1 MEGDA
6 WLINSPMT
14 LENFI
19 HHLRTTY
26 EKNGFVHVKAESNKK
41 RTLTQNNSLHLYCG
55 WLASALNDG
64 GLDMMKVLDTA
75 ADIPWTSTS
84 VKEQLWRP
92 VQKAMTGKSST
103 TEQNK
108 AEFVDI
114 YDVLSRHISAKFG
127 VSVQWPSRGV

>member
-14 LENFI
+14 LENCI
-19 HHLRTTY
+19 HHLRATY
-26 EKNGFVHVKAESNKK
+26 EKNGFVHVKAESSKK
-41 RTLTQNNSLHLYCG
+41 RSLSQNNALHLYCD
-55 WLASALNDG
+55 WLATKLNDG

-75 ADIPWTSTS
+75 AEIPWTSTA
-84 VKEQLWRP
+84 VKEHLWRP
-92 VQKAMTGKSST
+92 VQKAMTGKKST

-127 VSVQWPSRGV
+127 VYVAWPSRGV